1 MKRKWMALFLALCM
15 ALSLCACADSG
26 NDENSAN
33 AANAETVTAAKA
45 VSFEATILEVY
56 DGSVMVQPVEG
67 SAELRSADK
76 ITFGTKN
83 LNDIGH
89 GVGDQVKIYY
99 GGEIMESYPAQI
111 VPTKWEL
118 VKKAEPD
125 PTETSDIAVW
135 EDVLEERKP
144 YTGEPWINKET
155 AVKCDDL
162 YLEDLI
168 ITEIYTDCFFAHPLI
183 PMPYQIKMNATLSE
197 DWCVGDQ
204 VVCTFENAW
213 LDESSYGHVEADMLT
228 IEVGTTQLDPM
239 VAYKPVIYLYP
250 EEETRV
256 SVRLSLD
263 GELLCTYPAYN
274 TGWQVTAAP
283 DGTLTDARGQT
294 YSYLYWE
301 GQLRADWNREEG
313 FCVKGSDTAAFLE
326 DALAQLGLNRREA
339 NEFIVYWLPLM
350 EQNPYNIITFQTE
363 AYTDAAALHIDPV
376 PDTLIRVFMTWE
388 SSEDYVNLKPQALTA
403 PTRTGFT
410 VVEWGGTQIP

>member
-15 ALSLCACADSG
+15 ALSLCACAKSENEG
-26 NDENSAN
+26 NPVSTYGCD
-33 AANAETVTAAKA
+33 T

-67 SAELRSADK
+67 SSELRSADK

-83 LNDIGH
+83 LDDIGH
-89 GVGDQVKIYY
+89 AVGDQVKIYY

-111 VPTKWEL
+111 IPTKWEL
-118 VKKAEPD
+118 VAKAEPI
-125 PTETSDIAVW
+125 PTETTQS
-135 EDVLEERKP
+135 ETTQPETTPKERTP
-144 YTGEPWINKET
+144 YTGEPWVNKET

-168 ITEIYTDCFFAHPLI
+168 ITEIYTDCFFAYPLI

-213 LDESSYGHVEADMLT
+213 LDENSVGHVEADMLT
-228 IEVGTTQLDPM
+228 IKVGTTQLDPM

-250 EEETRV
+250 EEEIQV
-256 SVRLSLD
+256 SVKLSLD

-274 TGWQVTAAP
+274 SGWQVTAAP
-283 DGTLTDARGQT
+283 DGTLTDANGQT

-301 GQLRADWNREEG
+301 GQLQADWNREEG
-313 FCVKGSDTAAFLE
+313 FCIKGSDTAAFLE

-350 EQNPYNIITFQTE
+350 EQNPYNLITFQTQ
-363 AYTDAAALHIDPV
+363 AYTDAAALHIDPA
-376 PDTLIRVFMTWE
+376 PDTLIRIFMTWE
-388 SSEDYVNLKPQALTA
+388 PSEDYVNLEPQALTA

-410 VVEWGGTQIP
+410 AVEWGGTQIP

>member
-1 MKRKWMALFLALCM
+1 MKKRWIAL
-15 ALSLCACADSG
+15 LSAMCLLLSFTACADSG
-26 NDENSAN
+26 SENAGDQN
-33 AANAETVTAAKA
+33 FTVTAAEI
-45 VSFEATILEVY
+45 SFVATVLEVY

-67 SAELRSADK
+67 SSELRSADK
-76 ITFGTKN
+76 ITFGIKN
-83 LNDIGH
+83 LDDIGH
-89 GVGDQVKIYY
+89 EVGDQVKIYY

-111 VPTKWEL
+111 TPTKWEL
-118 VKKAEPD
+118 VAKVEPI
-125 PTETSDIAVW
+125 PTETTQP
-135 EDVLEERKP
+135 ETTPKERTA

-168 ITEIYTDCFFAHPLI
+168 ITEIYTDCFFAYPLI

-256 SVRLSLD
+256 SVKLSLD

-301 GQLRADWNREEG
+301 GRLRADWNREEG

-350 EQNPYNIITFQTE
+350 EQNPYNIIAFQTE

-388 SSEDYVNLKPQALTA
+388 SSKDYVNLKPQALTA

-410 VVEWGGTQIP
+410 VVEWGGTQIQ

>member
-15 ALSLCACADSG
+15 ALSLCACADSK

-67 SAELRSADK
+67 SSELRSADK

-83 LNDIGH
+83 LDDIGH
-89 GVGDQVKIYY
+89 AVGDRVKIYY

-111 VPTKWEL
+111 IPSKWEL
-118 VKKAEPD
+118 VAKVEPI
-125 PTETSDIAVW
+125 PTETTQP
-135 EDVLEERKP
+135 ETTPKERTP
-144 YTGEPWINKET
+144 YTGEPWVNKET
-155 AVKCDDL
+155 AFQIDEFYSGDL
-162 YLEDLI
+162 VI
-168 ITEIYTDCFFAHPLI
+168 SEIYTDCFIAYPLI
-183 PMPYQIKMNATLSE
+183 PLPQQYKINGTLSE

-204 VVCTFENAW
+204 VVCTCENIW
-213 LDESSYGHVEADMLT
+213 QDQESCHIEADLLT
-228 IEVGTTQLDPM
+228 IEVGTKQLDPM

-256 SVRLSLD
+256 SVKLSLD

-283 DGTLTDARGQT
+283 DGTLTDANGQT

-301 GQLRADWNREEG
+301 GQLQADWNREEG

-350 EQNPYNIITFQTE
+350 EQNPYNLITFQTQ
-363 AYTDAAALHIDPV
+363 AYTDAATLHIDPA
-376 PDTLIRVFMTWE
+376 PDTLIRIFMTWE
-388 SSEDYVNLKPQALTA
+388 SSKDYVNLKPQALTA
-403 PTRTGFT
+403 PDRTGFT
-410 VVEWGGTQIP
+410 AVEWGGTQIP